1 MAIDP
6 KLSGGTQWRGASDI
20 TYTSSN
26 ISVALEKIF
35 GVSGDSMISLDSLTS
50 FVLDSGITESLN
62 LEMTNCVAKIDTQS
76 MGGTHGEGVLDIVA
90 LHKIFGDSSLL

>member
-35 GVSGDSMISLDSLTS
+35 GALTS